1 MTFNNMSKVSV
12 MEYIEAI
19 IDEHVFLADNYVDE
33 YTVTDLNKPT
43 VHHELYQDLT
53 ERPFPM

>member
-1 MTFNNMSKVSV
+1 MSKVSV